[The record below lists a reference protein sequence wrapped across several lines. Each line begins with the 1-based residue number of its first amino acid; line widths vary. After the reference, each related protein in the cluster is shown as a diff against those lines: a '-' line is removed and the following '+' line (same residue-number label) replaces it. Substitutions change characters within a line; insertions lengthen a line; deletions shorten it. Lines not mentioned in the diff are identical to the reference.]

1 MFCIK
6 CGEELKTHPDGHLV
20 CARGL
25 EYSADFSDW
34 LREHCPPS
42 LPRQSPPL
50 GGALP
55 LGPWWCPGCARRLA
69 DAVCESC
76 GVDLRKMRRVV
87 VEYHPHPDGRGGF
100 F

>member
-34 LREHCPPS
+34 LREHCRPPFRGRARHWAV
-42 LPRQSPPL
+42 PCRWGL
-50 GGALP
+50 GGV
-55 LGPWWCPGCARRLA
+55 PGARGVWQMPCASR
-69 DAVCESC
+69 AVSISGRCGES
-76 GVDLRKMRRVV
+76 
-87 VEYHPHPDGRGGF
+87 
-100 F
+100 